1 MAILEINKLTG
12 YVTDNDN
19 QLQSQSSVVKR
30 VDSDETKIILYL
42 DEVGISAVSDFH
54 SVLE

>member
-30 VDSDETKIILYL
+30 VDSDESKIILYL